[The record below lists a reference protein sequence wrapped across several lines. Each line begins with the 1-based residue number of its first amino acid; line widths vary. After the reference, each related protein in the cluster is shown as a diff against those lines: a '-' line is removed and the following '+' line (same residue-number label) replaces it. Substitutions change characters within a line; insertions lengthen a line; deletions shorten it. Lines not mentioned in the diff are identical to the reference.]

1 LELSQAIVEARV
13 VFGSCTVD
21 EAVDYIK
28 SVSIFL
34 FKRDE
39 IGFELAELDRDY
51 ELYKK
56 GQLILN
62 MDVILKEVLEI
73 KKKKGHFE

>member
-1 LELSQAIVEARV
+1 MELSQAIVKARV
-13 VFGSCTVD
+13 DLGSCTVD
-21 EAVDYIK
+21 EAVNYAK
-28 SVSIFL
+28 SASIFL

-56 GQLILN
+56 GQLALN
-62 MDVILKEVLEI
+62 MDVILKEALEI
-73 KKKKGHFE
+73 KKNKGHFE